1 MSSRQLHAISQKFVP
16 YTYFVVVSWV
26 QIHGSLQMHLY
37 LCLTFPDPQLPA
49 DWETLAGN
57 NYLLEELDLQKK
69 ILTESQIFRSQQF
82 RKQSYKPDHL

>member
-1 MSSRQLHAISQKFVP
+1 MQTHAISQKFVV

-26 QIHGSLQMHLY
+26 LIHGALQVYLS

-57 NYLLEELDLQKK
+57 NYLLE
-69 ILTESQIFRSQQF
+69 
-82 RKQSYKPDHL
+82 